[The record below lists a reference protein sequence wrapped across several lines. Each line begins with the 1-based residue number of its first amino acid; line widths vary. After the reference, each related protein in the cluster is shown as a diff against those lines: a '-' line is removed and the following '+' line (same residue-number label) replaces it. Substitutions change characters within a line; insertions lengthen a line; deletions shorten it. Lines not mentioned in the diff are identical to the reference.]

1 MSSVW
6 KTSKFVCLAI
16 TLMKKLWFGENSYK
30 RSCWDARGNHT
41 GVIHLS
47 GKTNRK
53 LLLGY
58 GKPPLGEYSVVDY
71 KFVAGICGKQKCSE
85 ISVAVCTGTWWCVC
99 AHILRHPSVCHA
111 L

>member
-1 MSSVW
+1 MSS
-6 KTSKFVCLAI
+6 KIVCNAV
-16 TLMKKLWFGENSYK
+16 TLMKKLWLGVNSYK
-30 RSCWDARGNHT
+30 RSCWDARGTHS
-41 GVIHLS
+41 GEIHLS

-71 KFVAGICGKQKCSE
+71 KFVSGICGKQKCSE
-85 ISVAVCTGTWWCVC
+85 ISVVVCTRTWGCVC
-99 AHILRHPSVCHA
+99 AHILRHPSVHHA